1 MIAIV
6 GAGVAGLAAAR
17 ALVDAGHE
25 VTVVEAR
32 DRIGGRIFTARDD
45 RLPVPCELGAEFLH
59 GEAKEAAELAR
70 SAGLIAYEVCGDRW
84 RAERKR
90 LTEIDNFWDEVADV
104 MRKLSATRTPD
115 RSFEDFLATNPGGPR
130 LARARSLAREFVQ
143 GFHAADPALVSERA
157 LADGGMPEDEEEQRM
172 GRIVDGFDR
181 VPQWLA
187 RDLGSALLSGVA
199 VSRIDWRRGDVRLT
213 LREVR
218 KGTTTI
224 LSARAVVV
232 AVPHGVLIAKPGDDG
247 AIEIVPE
254 PVSHMRAARLVAMGH
269 ARRIVL
275 SFSEPFWETRPPRRL
290 PKEKSLSTMT
300 FLQGTD
306 ASFPT
311 FWTLMPLRVPV
322 LTGWAGGPRAVAMAG
337 MSSDEVAALAIASL
351 ARQLG
356 VAQKTVEGSLTGSWT
371 HDWSADPWSRG
382 AYSYSMVGG
391 SEAAKT
397 LARSI
402 DDTLFF
408 AGEATDAEGRNG
420 TVHGAIASG
429 YRAAAQIEK
438 ALGDYSKTV
447 DGRP

>member
-32 DRIGGRIFTARDD
+32 DRIGGRIFTVRDD
-45 RLPVPCELGAEFLH
+45 MLPVPCELGAEFLH

-70 SAGLIAYEVCGDRW
+70 GAGLIAYEVCGTRW
-84 RAERKR
+84 RAEGTR
-90 LTEIDNFWDEVADV
+90 LTEIGDFWNEVAEV
-104 MRKLSATRTPD
+104 MGKLSVSRTPD
-115 RSFEDFLATNPGGPR
+115 RSFQDFLETNPGGPR
-130 LARARSLAREFVQ
+130 LARARSLTREFVE

-157 LADGGMPEDEEEQRM
+157 LAGGGMPADEEEKRM
-172 GRIVDGFDR
+172 GRILDGFDR
-181 VPQWLA
+181 MPQWLA

-218 KGTTTI
+218 TGTTTT

-232 AVPHGVLIAKPGDDG
+232 AVPHGVMLAGPAEEG

-269 ARRIVL
+269 ARRVVL
-275 SFSEPFWETRPPRRL
+275 AFSEQFWETRPPRRL
-290 PKEKSLSTMT
+290 PKKKSLSTMS

-306 ASFPT
+306 VHFPT
-311 FWTLMPLRVPV
+311 CWALTPLRVPV
-322 LTGWAGGPRAVAMAG
+322 LIAWAGGPRAAAMAG

-351 ARQLG
+351 ARQFG
-356 VAQKTVEGSLTGSWT
+356 VARKTVESALTGAWT

-382 AYSYSMVGG
+382 AYSYPMVGG
-391 SEAAKT
+391 SDAVKT
-397 LARSI
+397 LARSV

-438 ALGDYSKTV
+438 ALGDYS
-447 DGRP
+447 R

>member
-32 DRIGGRIFTARDD
+32 DRIGGRILTTRDD

-59 GEAKEAAELAR
+59 GEAKEAAELAK
-70 SAGLIAYEVCGDRW
+70 SAGLIAYDVCGERW
-84 RAERKR
+84 RAEGTR
-90 LTEIDNFWDEVADV
+90 LTLIGNFWDEIDAV
-104 MRKLSATRTPD
+104 MRKLKATRTPD
-115 RSFEDFLATNPGGPR
+115 RSFQDFLETNPGGPR
-130 LARARSLAREFVQ
+130 LARARSLASEFVE

-199 VSRIDWRRGDVRLT
+199 VLRIDWRRGDVRLT
-213 LREVR
+213 LREIR
-218 KGTTTI
+218 TGSTKT
-224 LSARAVVV
+224 LSARAAVV
-232 AVPHGVLIAKPGDDG
+232 AVSHGVLIADRADEG

-254 PVSHMRAARLVAMGH
+254 PVSHMRAARLLAMGH
-269 ARRIVL
+269 ARRVVL
-275 SFSEPFWETRPPRRL
+275 AFSEPFWETRPPRRL

-306 ASFPT
+306 AHFPT

-322 LTGWAGGPRAVAMAG
+322 LTGWAGGPRAAAMAG
-337 MSSDEVAALAIASL
+337 MSSKEVEALAITSL

-382 AYSYSMVGG
+382 AYSYAMVGG
-391 SEAAKT
+391 SDAAKA
-397 LARSI
+397 LARSV

-408 AGEATDAEGRNG
+408 AGEATDIEGRNG
-420 TVHGAIASG
+420 TVHGAITSG
-429 YRAAAQIEK
+429 RRAAAQIEK
-438 ALGDYSKTV
+438 ALGNYSQ
-447 DGRP
+447 